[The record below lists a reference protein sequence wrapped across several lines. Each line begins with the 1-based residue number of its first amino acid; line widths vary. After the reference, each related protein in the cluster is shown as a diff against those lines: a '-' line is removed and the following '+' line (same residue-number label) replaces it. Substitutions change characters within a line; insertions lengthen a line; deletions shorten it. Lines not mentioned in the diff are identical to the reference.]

1 MVSESAR
8 CECDAQRSPIAK
20 QAAITESA
28 ITMND
33 VGRVEGGGRLPVL
46 DGLRGWGALFV
57 LFYHVF
63 SSGLRITP
71 ESGEFLRHL
80 LPFNGPYAVMI
91 FFVVSGV
98 SLSVG
103 YLGRFDNGIL
113 IKSAAAR
120 YFRLAIPILAV
131 SLSVH
136 VSMILGLL
144 SPSADRLAP
153 FANTLNFETSIA
165 HVLRFS
171 LYDVF
176 FKYSPH
182 WTYAGPLW
190 TMSVELIGSFLLF
203 AVLFTA
209 VRTRHALLVISLVA
223 VLMIAMA
230 DTETLLLYSLFL
242 LGAVIAGAI
251 QRRWIQRIPPA
262 LSITLL
268 VIGIAAPAILHP
280 AFDRWNIAATVAL
293 TVGCMA
299 SRPANLM
306 LSCSLSRKLGEISFP
321 LYLVHGPVMVFVGE
335 PLVRNFG
342 DSVPSKI
349 AINLGVIFL
358 SLIAALPMVSVN
370 KVAIKVAR
378 GVGDYAAS
386 IASTL
391 QGRIRRS
398 ARA

>member
-1 MVSESAR
+1 
-8 CECDAQRSPIAK
+8 
-20 QAAITESA
+20 
-28 ITMND
+28 MND

>member
-1 MVSESAR
+1 
-8 CECDAQRSPIAK
+8 
-20 QAAITESA
+20 
-28 ITMND
+28 MND
-33 VGRVEGGGRLPVL
+33 VGRIGDGGRLPVL
-46 DGLRGWGALFV
+46 DGLRGWAALFV
-57 LFYHVF
+57 LLYHVF
-63 SSGLRITP
+63 TSGLAVTQ
-71 ESGEFLRHL
+71 ESGAFLRHL

-91 FFVVSGV
+91 FFAVSGV
-98 SLSVG
+98 SLSIG
-103 YLGRFDNGIL
+103 YLARFDNGLL

-120 YFRLAIPILAV
+120 YFRLAIPILAI
-131 SLSVH
+131 SLGVH
-136 VSMILGLL
+136 FAMVLGLL
-144 SPSADRLAP
+144 TPSADRLAP
-153 FANTLNFETSIA
+153 FANTLNFEPSIA

-230 DTETLLLYSLFL
+230 HTDTLRLYSLFL
-242 LGAVIAGAI
+242 FGAAIAGAI
-251 QRRWIQRIPPA
+251 QRGWIQRIPPA
-262 LSITLL
+262 LSITLI
-268 VIGIAAPAILHP
+268 VIGIAAPALLHP
-280 AFDRWNIAATVAL
+280 AFDRWSVAATVAL
-293 TVGCMA
+293 TLGCIA
-299 SRPANLM
+299 SRPVNAI
-306 LSCSLSRKLGEISFP
+306 LSCILSRRLGELSFP

-342 DSVPSKI
+342 GSVPSKI
-349 AINLGVIFL
+349 AIDLGVIFL
-358 SLIAALPMVSVN
+358 SVIAALPMVSVN
-370 KVAIKVAR
+370 KVAIKVSR
-378 GVGDYAAS
+378 GVGNYAAS

-391 QGRIRRS
+391 QERIRRS